1 MLRKRLVVAPSP
13 APRLTSGPSVY
24 RDLVD
29 DDERAWV
36 DLGLYDPEAPGAADR
51 LATLRFLRDRG
62 ATTDEL
68 RAADADGVLPGLAA
82 DLRMRRVRRTPRE
95 VAAKT
100 GVPLEQ
106 VRLVLRA
113 VGLGDPGL
121 DDPALLDTDVETVRL
136 AAAAVELFG
145 LDATLQFSRVL
156 GAALTSVAEAAM
168 TIFGQNL
175 APSLDA
181 EGASELARAQ
191 TSDLARRLLVDEVPG
206 MMADL
211 FLHFVERAA
220 RRAAVSGASATSDL
234 TVAFVDLVGSTAL
247 AERLSPAELGGLI
260 GGFERDAAEL
270 VAGAGGQLV
279 KTIGDEVMYVL
290 TDAAAAC
297 LVALELRERVDDHPE
312 LPQLRGG
319 VAAGG
324 LVRGYADYY
333 GPVVNTAARAVKLAP
348 PGAVWATDEVRRRA
362 AGAPLAF
369 EPLGEHVLRGFD
381 RPVALFAVRRR

>member
-1 MLRKRLVVAPSP
+1 
-13 APRLTSGPSVY
+13 
-24 RDLVD
+24 VD
-29 DDERAWV
+29 DDERAWTEV
-36 DLGLYDPEAPGAADR
+36 GLYDPGAPRAADR

-62 ATTDEL
+62 ATIDEL

-82 DLRMRRVRRTPRE
+82 GLRMRRVRRTQRE
-95 VAAKT
+95 IAAKT

-106 VRLVLRA
+106 VRLVVRA
-113 VGLGDPGL
+113 IGLGDPGL
-121 DDPALLDTDVETVRL
+121 DDPVLLDTDVETIRL
-136 AAAAVELFG
+136 AAASVELFG

-156 GAALTSVAEAAM
+156 GAALTSIAEAAM
-168 TIFGQNL
+168 TIFGQNV

-181 EGASELARAQ
+181 EDAGELYRAE
-191 TSDLARRLLVDEVPG
+191 TSDFARRLLVEEVPLVIG
-206 MMADL
+206 GL
-211 FLHFVERAA
+211 FFHFVEQAA

-234 TVAFVDLVGSTAL
+234 TVGFLDLVGSTAL
-247 AERLSPAELGGLI
+247 AERLSPAELGALI
-260 GGFERDAAEL
+260 GGFERDAAEV
-270 VAGAGGQLV
+270 VAGVGGQLV

-297 LVALELRERVDDHPE
+297 RVALELQERVDEDPG

-348 PGAVWATDEVRRRA
+348 PGAIWATDEVRRRA
-362 AGAPLAF
+362 VGAPLVF
-369 EPLGEHVLRGFD
+369 EPLGEHALRGFD
-381 RPVALFAVRRR
+381 RPVPLFAVRRR